1 MAKSRKSADDRS
13 FMDKVYKPVAGYF
26 SNVAKEGAEA
36 ARAWS
41 QSVDAKDRAQ
51 NYPPSQRPAL
61 KKAASA
67 AGKKAEAERGQFLG
81 SLIGNRYDNKGKRR

>member
-26 SNVAKEGAEA
+26 SNVAKEGSEA

-41 QSVDAKDRAQ
+41 RAVDAKDRAQ
-51 NYPPSQRPAL
+51 NYPPAQRPAL
-61 KKAASA
+61 KQAASA
-67 AGKKAEAERGQFLG
+67 ASKKAEAERGQFLG
-81 SLIGNRYDNKGKRR
+81 SLIGNRYDSKGKRK

>member
-26 SNVAKEGAEA
+26 SNVAKEGSEA

-41 QSVDAKDRAQ
+41 RAVDASDKAKS
-51 NYPPSQRPAL
+51 YPPEKRPAL
-61 KKAASA
+61 KAAATA

-81 SLIGNRYDNKGKRR
+81 SLIGNRYDNKGKRK

>member
-1 MAKSRKSADDRS
+1 MAKARTSANDRS

-26 SNVAKEGAEA
+26 SNIAKEGSEA

-41 QSVDAKDRAQ
+41 QAVDAKDRAQ
-51 NYPPSQRPAL
+51 NYPPEKRPAL
-61 KKAASA
+61 KQAASA

-81 SLIGNRYDNKGKRR
+81 SLIGNRYDSKGKRK

>member
-1 MAKSRKSADDRS
+1 MAKSRNSADDRS

-26 SNVAKEGAEA
+26 SNVAKEGSEA
-36 ARAWS
+36 VKAWS
-41 QSVDAKDRAQ
+41 NSLDANDKAK

-81 SLIGNRYDNKGKRR
+81 SLIGNRYDSKGKRK

>member
-1 MAKSRKSADDRS
+1 MAKTRNSADDRS
-13 FMDKVYKPVAGYF
+13 FMDKLYRPVAGYV
-26 SNVAKEGAEA
+26 SNVVKEGSEA

-41 QSVDAKDRAQ
+41 GAVDAKDKAQ

-67 AGKKAEAERGQFLG
+67 AGKKAEAERGQFFG
-81 SLIGNRYDNKGKRR
+81 SLIGNRYDSKGKRK

>member
-1 MAKSRKSADDRS
+1 MATTRKSADDRS
-13 FMDKVYKPVAGYF
+13 FMGKIYKPVAGYV
-26 SNVAKEGAEA
+26 SNVVKEGSQA
-36 ARAWS
+36 AKAFS
-41 QSVDAKDRAQ
+41 QSLDAIDKAK

-81 SLIGNRYDNKGKRR
+81 SLVGKRYDSKGKRR

>member
-1 MAKSRKSADDRS
+1 MASTRKSASDRS
-13 FMDKVYKPVAGYF
+13 FMDKIYRPVAGYVG
-26 SNVAKEGAEA
+26 NVVKEGSEA
-36 ARAWS
+36 AKAWS
-41 QSVDAKDRAQ
+41 RSVDATDKAK

-81 SLIGNRYDNKGKRR
+81 SLIGNRYDSKGKRR